1 MRSILLIKILLI
13 LSGLAA
19 LFWYGWSKILLPEVI
34 VVKAEHSDL
43 NDSVFGNAKVIASN
57 SFDIRALS
65 PGQVTWAVVSPNQK
79 PVLVDQ
85 NQTLFR
91 MDSAELDAAIKKL
104 ELDHDNLEKRKNIG
118 SLLTLKIDAETKEL
132 DLIKELAK
140 KSDGVASYQIEKK
153 ISHIE
158 SLKKQLRH
166 EEQDNAHFSAR
177 YKIEAQR
184 LRAMLDDRNIKSPID
199 GKVVASFVS
208 NGSTVFVNDLLA
220 RVHSHDCLVE
230 VLIKE
235 EDSLGIKEGQKVILS
250 LLSKGSTRIDAEVFS
265 VSPIIDP
272 QSGMSTVHLRLKSD
286 EKIAVGSTGRAE
298 IIRKGISG
306 VLTIPRKSLMGD
318 RVLIERNGQLTL
330 RKVRTGAGNLSKV
343 EIIEGIKPGDRVVVS
358 TPHLYRSGQ
367 RVSSQLASY

>member
-1 MRSILLIKILLI
+1 MRSIFLIKILLI

-19 LFWYGWSKILLPEVI
+19 LFWYGWSKILLPDVI

-65 PGQVTWAVVSPNQK
+65 PGRVTWAVVSPNQK
-79 PVLVDQ
+79 PVLVEQ

-104 ELDHDNLEKRKNIG
+104 ELDHDNFEKRKIIG
-118 SLLTLKIDAETKEL
+118 SVLTLKIEAETKEL

-166 EEQDNAHFSAR
+166 EEQDNAHFAAR

-184 LRAMLDDRNIKSPID
+184 LRAMLDDRSIKSPID

-235 EDSLGIKEGQKVILS
+235 EDFLGIKEGQEVILS
-250 LLSKGSTRIDAEVFS
+250 LLSKGSSRIDAEVFS

-272 QSGMSTVHLRLKSD
+272 QSGMSAVYLRLKSD
-286 EKIAVGSTGRAE
+286 DKIAVGSTGRAE
-298 IIRKGISG
+298 IIRKRISG

-318 RVLIERNGQLTL
+318 RVLVERNGLLTL
-330 RKVRTGAGNLSKV
+330 RKVRAGAGNLSKV

-367 RVSSQLASY
+367 RVSCQLASY

>member
-104 ELDHDNLEKRKNIG
+104 ELDHDNWEKRKNIG

-184 LRAMLDDRNIKSPID
+184 LRAMLDDRSIKSPID

-318 RVLIERNGQLTL
+318 RVLIEHNGQLTL

>member
-1 MRSILLIKILLI
+1 MRSIFLIKILLI

-184 LRAMLDDRNIKSPID
+184 LRAMLDDRSIKSPID

>member
-1 MRSILLIKILLI
+1 VRSIFLIKILLI

>member
-1 MRSILLIKILLI
+1 VRSIFLIKILLI

-184 LRAMLDDRNIKSPID
+184 LRAMLDDRSIKSPID

-318 RVLIERNGQLTL
+318 RVLIEHNGQLTL

-343 EIIEGIKPGDRVVVS
+343 EIMEGIKPGDRVVVS

>member
-1 MRSILLIKILLI
+1 MRSIFLIRILLF
-13 LSGLAA
+13 LAGLAG
-19 LFWYGWSKILLPEVI
+19 LLWFGWSKILLPEVI
-34 VVKAEHSDL
+34 VVKADHSDL

-57 SFDIRALS
+57 YFDIRALS
-65 PGQVTWAVVSPNQK
+65 PGRVTWALVSPNQK

-85 NQTLFR
+85 NKTLFR
-91 MDSAELDAAIKKL
+91 MDSAELDAAIEKL
-104 ELDHDNLEKRKNIG
+104 ELDREHFEKRKNIG
-118 SLLTLKIDAETKEL
+118 SVLALKIEAETKEL

-153 ISHIE
+153 IAHIE

-166 EEQDNAHFSAR
+166 EEQDNAHFAAR

-184 LRAMLDDRNIKSPID
+184 LHAMLDDRSIKSPID

-235 EDSLGIKEGQKVILS
+235 EDSLGIKEGQEVVLS
-250 LLSKGSTRIDAEVFS
+250 LLSKGSSRIDAEVFT

-286 EKIAVGSTGRAE
+286 EKVAVGSTGRAE
-298 IIRKGISG
+298 IIRKRISG

-318 RVLIERNGQLTL
+318 RVLVERNGLLTL
-330 RKVRTGAGNLSKV
+330 RKVRAGAGNLSKV
-343 EIIEGIKPGDRVVVS
+343 EIMEGIMPGDRVVVS

>member
-1 MRSILLIKILLI
+1 MRSIFLIKILLI

-19 LFWYGWSKILLPEVI
+19 LFWYGWSKILLPDVI

-65 PGQVTWAVVSPNQK
+65 PGRVTWAVVSPNQK
-79 PVLVDQ
+79 PVLVEQ

-104 ELDHDNLEKRKNIG
+104 ELDHDNFEKRKIIG
-118 SLLTLKIDAETKEL
+118 SVLTLKIEAETKEL

-166 EEQDNAHFSAR
+166 EEQDNAHFAAR

-184 LRAMLDDRNIKSPID
+184 LRAMLDDRSIKSPID

-235 EDSLGIKEGQKVILS
+235 EDFLGIKEGQEVILS
-250 LLSKGSTRIDAEVFS
+250 LLSKGSSRIDAEVFS

-272 QSGMSTVHLRLKSD
+272 QSGMSAVYLRLKSD
-286 EKIAVGSTGRAE
+286 DKIAVGSTGRAE
-298 IIRKGISG
+298 IIRKRISG

-318 RVLIERNGQLTL
+318 RVLVERNGLLTL
-330 RKVRTGAGNLSKV
+330 RKVRAGAGNLSKV
-343 EIIEGIKPGDRVVVS
+343 EIMEGIKPGDRVVVS

-367 RVSSQLASY
+367 RVSCQLASY

>member
-1 MRSILLIKILLI
+1 LAGFAGLLW
-13 LSGLAA
+13 
-19 LFWYGWSKILLPEVI
+19 FGWSKILLPEVI
-34 VVKAEHSDL
+34 VVKADHSDL

-57 SFDIRALS
+57 YFDIRALS
-65 PGQVTWAVVSPNQK
+65 PGRVTWALVSPNQK

-91 MDSAELDAAIKKL
+91 MDSAELDAAIEKL
-104 ELDHDNLEKRKNIG
+104 ELDREHFEKRKNIG
-118 SLLTLKIDAETKEL
+118 SVLALKIEAETKEL

-153 ISHIE
+153 IALIE
-158 SLKKQLRH
+158 SLKKQFRH
-166 EEQDNAHFSAR
+166 EEQDNAHFAAR

-184 LRAMLDDRNIKSPID
+184 LSAMLDDRSIKSPID

-235 EDSLGIKEGQKVILS
+235 EDSLGIKEGQEVVLS
-250 LLSKGSTRIDAEVFS
+250 LLSKGSSRIDAEVFT

-286 EKIAVGSTGRAE
+286 EKVAVGSTGRAE
-298 IIRKGISG
+298 IIRKRISG

-318 RVLIERNGQLTL
+318 RVLVERNGLLTL
-330 RKVRTGAGNLSKV
+330 RKVRAGAGNLSKV
-343 EIIEGIKPGDRVVVS
+343 EIMEGIMPGDRVVVS

>member
-1 MRSILLIKILLI
+1 MRSIFLIRILLF
-13 LSGLAA
+13 LAGLAG
-19 LFWYGWSKILLPEVI
+19 LLWFGWSKILLPEVI
-34 VVKAEHSDL
+34 VVKADHSDL

-57 SFDIRALS
+57 YFDIRALS
-65 PGQVTWAVVSPNQK
+65 SGRVTWALVSPNQK

-91 MDSAELDAAIKKL
+91 MDSAELDAAIEKL
-104 ELDHDNLEKRKNIG
+104 ELDREHFEKRKNIG
-118 SLLTLKIDAETKEL
+118 SVLALKIEAETKEL

-153 ISHIE
+153 IAHIE

-166 EEQDNAHFSAR
+166 EDQDNAHFAAR

-184 LRAMLDDRNIKSPID
+184 LHAMLDDRSIKSPID

-235 EDSLGIKEGQKVILS
+235 EDSLGIKEGQEVVLS
-250 LLSKGSTRIDAEVFS
+250 LLSKGSSRIDAEVFS

-272 QSGMSTVHLRLKSD
+272 QSGMSTVHLRLKPD
-286 EKIAVGSTGRAE
+286 EKVAVGSTGRAE
-298 IIRKGISG
+298 IIRKRISG

-318 RVLIERNGQLTL
+318 RVLVERNGLLTL
-330 RKVRTGAGNLSKV
+330 RKVRAGAGNLSKV
-343 EIIEGIKPGDRVVVS
+343 EIMEGIMPGDRVVVS